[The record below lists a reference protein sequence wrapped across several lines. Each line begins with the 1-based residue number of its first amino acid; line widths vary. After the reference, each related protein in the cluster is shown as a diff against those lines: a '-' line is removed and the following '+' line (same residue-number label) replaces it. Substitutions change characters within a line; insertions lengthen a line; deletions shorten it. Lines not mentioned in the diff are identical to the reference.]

1 MTDEELDEKLESL
14 TDNDLQTMGEE
25 ELKELVDRV
34 YGDDE
39 DYDEEDEPV
48 RQALQIEVNKGETK
62 EGVVAGKAL
71 EPEVQAATTLVDV
84 YNSDFCGELLDLNA
98 TVGELAKQ
106 TEQLKQG
113 DLSRAEGMLSS
124 QAHLLDQMFNRLLR
138 IGMNNLS
145 YNADVA
151 DKVIKLAMKSQSQCR
166 TTWEAISKIQNPP
179 VTNYANQMNVAQNQ
193 QINNGQEINNPPN
206 ELLEKTYGQQLD
218 TRAQGEAVKA
228 DSTVEALEE
237 IHRSK
242 DD

>member
-1 MTDEELDEKLESL
+1 MTDEEIDEKLESL
-14 TDNDLQTMGEE
+14 TEDDIQATSDE
-25 ELKELVDRV
+25 ELKALFDREF
-34 YGDDE
+34 GDD
-39 DYDEEDEPV
+39 DEEAEPV
-48 RQALQIEVNKGETK
+48 RQALQIEVHEGETK
-62 EGVVAGKAL
+62 ERVVASKAL
-71 EPEVQAATTLVDV
+71 EPEVQAATTLIDV
-84 YNSDFCGELLDLNA
+84 YNSNFCGELLDLNA

-124 QAHLLDQMFNRLLR
+124 QAHTLDQMFNRLLR

-151 DKVIKLAMKSQSQCR
+151 DKVLKLAMKSQSQCR

-193 QINNGQEINNPPN
+193 QINNGQEIENPPN
-206 ELLEKTYGQQLD
+206 QLLEEKDGQRLD
-218 TRAQGEAVKA
+218 TRAPREAVCV
-228 DSTVEALEE
+228 DSQVETMGEL
-237 IHRSK
+237 HRTK